1 MNQKQFKKILHQIAA
16 DNNVTVEEVRRDME
30 FAMNEAK
37 NNPDPT
43 AQAKWAAIPCKGES
57 PTLEEFI
64 THVAGTIKRDMEG
77 GNAK

>member
-1 MNQKQFKKILHQIAA
+1 MPLSKMH
-16 DNNVTVEEVRRDME
+16 
-30 FAMNEAK
+30 
-37 NNPDPT
+37 NPNPT